1 MVHVVAT
8 IEVAAGKR
16 EEFLAEF
23 HKLVP
28 LVYAESGCHEYAPY
42 VDLSTEIAAQ
52 GEIRDDVVSV
62 LEKWKD
68 LAALE
73 EHLQAPHMRAFRE
86 KVKGLVVAVRLQ
98 ILKQA

>member
-8 IEVAAGKR
+8 IELVDGKR
-16 EEFLAEF
+16 EAFLQEF

-28 LVYAESGCHEYAPY
+28 MVYAEVGCHEYGPY
-42 VDLSTEIAAQ
+42 LDEETDIEAQ
-52 GEIRDDVVSV
+52 GGARPNVVTV

-68 LAALE
+68 LPSLKA
-73 EHLQAPHMRAFRE
+73 HLAAPHMGEFRE
-86 KVKGLVVAVRLQ
+86 RVKDMVSSVKLQ

>member
-8 IEVAAGKR
+8 IELVDGKR
-16 EEFLAEF
+16 EAFLQEF

-28 LVYAESGCHEYAPY
+28 LVYAEAGCHEYGPY
-42 VDLSTEIAAQ
+42 LDEETDIEAQ
-52 GEIRDDVVSV
+52 GGARDNVVTV

-68 LAALE
+68 VASLKAHLE
-73 EHLQAPHMRAFRE
+73 APHMGEFRE
-86 KVKGLVVAVRLQ
+86 SVKDLVSSVKLQ